1 MENRKVVVTGGAG
14 FLGSHVVRLLLEKNN
29 RVVVLDDFSNGK
41 MHHLQDLTANPLLQ
55 IIKGDVTNPKDVSV
69 AFKDCEIVIHLA
81 VLGLRQSIREPK
93 RVNEVIIDGTINCLE
108 TARANK
114 IELFVNCSSSEV
126 YGTATYVPIDESH
139 PLNPETPYAA
149 AKVAQ
154 DMYVYSYG
162 RTYQLPWV
170 TLRPFNMYG
179 PNSHWQGY
187 RGELIPKMIVRAM
200 NRQQLVIFG
209 DGQQTRDFTYVEDA
223 ARAVMAIAAN
233 PACLHNCVNFCQGA
247 ENSVRQI
254 AELIC
259 RHFGMEPD
267 ELIQHQA
274 GRPGDVLRHL
284 GGNSKFIELVG
295 FGPQVGLEEGLART
309 IKWFQTLPYTPEELL
324 SQEVLKNWE

>member
-1 MENRKVVVTGGAG
+1 
-14 FLGSHVVRLLLEKNN
+14 
-29 RVVVLDDFSNGK
+29 
-41 MHHLQDLTANPLLQ
+41 
-55 IIKGDVTNPKDVSV
+55 
-69 AFKDCEIVIHLA
+69 
-81 VLGLRQSIREPK
+81 
-93 RVNEVIIDGTINCLE
+93 
-108 TARANK
+108 
-114 IELFVNCSSSEV
+114 
-126 YGTATYVPIDESH
+126 
-139 PLNPETPYAA
+139 
-149 AKVAQ
+149 
-154 DMYVYSYG
+154 
-162 RTYQLPWV
+162 
-170 TLRPFNMYG
+170 
-179 PNSHWQGY
+179 
-187 RGELIPKMIVRAM
+187 MIVRAM